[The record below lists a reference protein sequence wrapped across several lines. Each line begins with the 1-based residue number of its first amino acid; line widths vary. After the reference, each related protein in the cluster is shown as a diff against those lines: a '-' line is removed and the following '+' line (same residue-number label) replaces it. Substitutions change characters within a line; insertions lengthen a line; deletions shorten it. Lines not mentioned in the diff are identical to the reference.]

1 MPKNRSK
8 IRLETRKKFFYCFI
22 SVKKK
27 NRLKRKFKRLT
38 KIGLFFKQEKEDLL
52 LNINKYK

>member
-8 IRLETRKKFFYCFI
+8 IRVETRKKFFSGLYQQR
-22 SVKKK
+22 KK